1 MLARC
6 KKLEIGLASRTAHHQ
21 KLFNFL
27 KTAAS
32 PPVLWLPAF
41 VSAGMQQ
48 LLDARSGDFVT
59 WQASRSAPAD
69 GGHAASHAAAAAAA
83 STW

>member
-27 KTAAS
+27 KTAAG

-48 LLDARSGDFVT
+48 LLDARSGEFVS
-59 WQASRSAPAD
+59 WQAS
-69 GGHAASHAAAAAAA
+69 AALVVLLSLMTGCSSLGTQKA
-83 STW
+83 